1 MHHKETE
8 HYSEIKTAALEK
20 SEVFEQQSKSDGNKN
35 YTVFY
40 RVNLNCFFFRIQ
52 TEFDSGL
59 REWSSQRKY
68 YGNVHYIRYEK
79 IINYYQVVQRINNF
93 LKQTKRS

>member
-40 RVNLNCFFFRIQ
+40 RVNLNCFFL
-52 TEFDSGL
+52 EFKLNLTQVCENGAPKENIMEMSITSGM
-59 REWSSQRKY
+59 K
-68 YGNVHYIRYEK
+68 K
-79 IINYYQVVQRINNF
+79 
-93 LKQTKRS
+93 